1 MLVTNFPFPLLM
13 PGFRVVCD
21 LVNPHVVFIFLR
33 AVNFR
38 GDI

>member
-21 LVNPHVVFIFLR
+21 LVNPRVVLLYFSKSGEFQ
-33 AVNFR
+33 
-38 GDI
+38 G